1 MLDFFPSK
9 LLLHS
14 NKRAAGAKTDA
25 KAKSNLKTRKQT
37 RSNSA
42 DNNTFY
48 AFPLKFFIYFILLRF

>member
-14 NKRAAGAKTDA
+14 NKRAAGAKTNA
-25 KAKSNLKTRKQT
+25 KAKSNLKSRKQT
-37 RSNSA
+37 KSNSV

-48 AFPLKFFIYFILLRF
+48 EFPLKFLISLILLRY